1 MDFFQGAID
10 VTELRRTPLFPL
22 YKQYGAQVVD
32 FAGYEMPVQYAGIIE
47 EHTSVREKAG
57 LFDVSH
63 MGEIEVTGQGAGSFI
78 QQLITNDLVR
88 IGSGQAQYSPLANEE
103 GGTVDDVLVYCLNH
117 QHFWIVVN
125 AANREKDLA
134 WFLAHQPAHAEVNI
148 RDRSDEIAQLALQGP
163 LAETI
168 MDQLMP
174 ANMPRISYYSFL
186 ENVSVAGVPCLVSRT
201 GYTGED
207 GFEIYMDADQAIRVY
222 EALMDKGAPLGL
234 QPIGLG
240 ARDTLRLEA
249 KLPLY
254 GHELQDDISPLEAG
268 LGYFVK
274 LAKPNF
280 VGRDAL
286 LAQKE
291 AGLTRK
297 IVGFELID
305 RGIARAGFQVWRADQ
320 SIGFVTS
327 GTFSPTFNK
336 SIGLA
341 MVDLAYAKVGAEFE
355 IEIRGKKVRAQVVNT
370 PFYKRVKA

>member
-1 MDFFQGAID
+1 M
-10 VTELRRTPLFPL
+10 TELRRTPLFPL

-32 FAGYEMPVQYAGIIE
+32 FAGYEMPVQYSGVIE
-47 EHTSVREKAG
+47 EHTLVREKAG

-63 MGEIEVTGQGAGSFI
+63 MGEIEVTGQAAGSFI

-134 WFLAHQPAHAEVNI
+134 WILAHQPAHAEVNI

-168 MDQLMP
+168 LDQLMTV
-174 ANMPRISYYSFL
+174 NTPRISYYSFL
-186 ENVSVAGVPCLVSRT
+186 ENVSVAGVPSLVSRT

-222 EALMDKGAPLGL
+222 EALMDKGAPYGL

-254 GHELQDDISPLEAG
+254 GHELRDDISPLEAG

-274 LAKPNF
+274 LAKPHF

-286 LAQKE
+286 VAQKE

-305 RGIARAGFQVWRADQ
+305 RGIARAGFQVWGADQ